1 MSTVTNRKNALM
13 QANLET
19 LSSLERRLS
28 VILPLDKV
36 NTEVESRLKR
46 LARTVKL
53 HGFRPGKVPMKIVEQ
68 QFGGQVRQEV
78 LGDAVQQSF
87 GEAVKEKN
95 LRVAGYPRIE
105 VKPGAVPSDQ
115 FEYIATFE
123 VYPEIAIGE
132 LANVKI
138 ERPVVTIGSAEVD
151 KTINILRKQRTHYHA
166 VDRAAQSGDQ
176 VRMDYRGTHSG
187 EAFDGGTGAD
197 QNVLL
202 GSGQLLADF
211 EKNIIGMKAGESRE
225 FDLHFPDDYHGKE
238 VAGKDARFE
247 VQLKEVKE
255 PHVPEADAEFAKSLG
270 VTDGDLSKMRADVKA
285 NLERE
290 VKRRAETR
298 VKDQVMKSLL
308 DATKV
313 DVPRALL
320 DMEIERLTQN
330 MRRDLEQRGLKAEQ
344 IPMPKEAFEPEAVRR
359 VSLGLI
365 LAEMVR
371 LHKIEAKSDQI
382 KVVIQEYA
390 QSYEKPEEV
399 MRWYYQQP
407 ERLREVESI
416 VLEDNVVQ
424 WTLSNAKVEDKP
436 IAFDE
441 LMGNAQ

>member
-1 MSTVTNRKNALM
+1 MSPITNRKNALM

-28 VILPLDKV
+28 VTLPLDKV

-105 VKPGAVPSDQ
+105 VKPGDAPADK

-123 VYPEIAIGE
+123 VYPEVAVGE
-132 LANVKI
+132 LGQVKI
-138 ERPVVTIGSAEVD
+138 ERPVVDINDAEVD
-151 KTINILRKQRTHYHA
+151 KTIDILRKQRTHYHVA
-166 VDRAAQSGDQ
+166 NRGAQPGDQ
-176 VRMDYRGTHSG
+176 IRMDYRGTLAG
-187 EAFDGGTGAD
+187 QPFDGGSGTD
-197 QNVLL
+197 QNALL
-202 GSGQLLADF
+202 GGGQLLADF
-211 EKNIIGMKAGESRE
+211 EKNLVGMRAGESRE
-225 FDLHFPDDYHGKE
+225 FDVHFPDDYHGKE
-238 VAGKDARFE
+238 VAGKDAHFA
-247 VQLKEVKE
+247 VQLKEVQA
-255 PHVPEADAEFAKSLG
+255 PHVPEADAAFAKSLG
-270 VTDGDLSKMRADVKA
+270 VADGDLAKMRADVKA

-290 VKRRAETR
+290 LKRRAETR

-308 DATKV
+308 EATKV
-313 DVPRALL
+313 EVPRALL
-320 DMEIERLTQN
+320 DMEVERLMQN
-330 MRRDLEQRGLKAEQ
+330 MRHDLEQRGLKADQ
-344 IPMPKEAFEPEAVRR
+344 VPMPKEAFEPEAVRR

-365 LAEMVR
+365 FAEMVK
-371 LHKIEAKSDQI
+371 LHKLEAKPDQI
-382 KVVIQEYA
+382 KAVIQEYA

-399 MRWYYQQP
+399 VRWYYQQP
-407 ERLREVESI
+407 GRLREVESI

-424 WTLSNAKVEDKP
+424 WALSNAKVEDKP
-436 IAFDE
+436 TAFDD

>member
-1 MSTVTNRKNALM
+1 M

-28 VILPLDKV
+28 VTLPLDKV
-36 NTEVESRLKR
+36 NSEVETRLKR

-105 VKPGAVPSDQ
+105 VKPGQTPEDK

-123 VYPEIAIGE
+123 VYPEFSVGE
-132 LANVKI
+132 LGQAKI
-138 ERPVVTIGSAEVD
+138 ERPVVSIGDAEVD
-151 KTINILRKQRTHYHA
+151 KTIDILRKQRTHYHA
-166 VDRAAQSGDQ
+166 VERGAQQGDQ
-176 VRMDYRGTHSG
+176 VLMDYRGTIDG
-187 EAFDGGTGAD
+187 VAFDGGTGAD
-197 QNVLL
+197 QNAQL
-202 GSGQLLADF
+202 GGGQLLADF
-211 EKNIIGMKAGESRE
+211 EKNLVGMKAGDSRE
-225 FDLHFPDDYHGKE
+225 FDLRFPDDYHGKE
-238 VAGKDARFE
+238 VAGKNARFS
-247 VQLKEVKE
+247 VQVKQVQE
-255 PHVPEADAEFAKSLG
+255 PHVPEADAAFAKSLG
-270 VTDGDLSKMRADVKA
+270 IADGDLSKMRADVKA

-290 VKRRAETR
+290 VKRRAESR

-313 DVPRALL
+313 EVPRALV
-320 DMEIERLTQN
+320 DMEVDRLMHN
-330 MRRDLEQRGLKAEQ
+330 MRHDLEQRGLKADQ
-344 IPMPKEAFEPEAVRR
+344 VPMPKEAFEPEAVRR
-359 VSLGLI
+359 VTLGLI
-365 LAEMVR
+365 LAETVR
-371 LHKIEAKSDQI
+371 LHKLEAKPEQV
-382 KVVIQEYA
+382 KAVVQEYA
-390 QSYEKPEEV
+390 ASYEKPEEV
-399 MRWYYQQP
+399 VRWYFQQP

-424 WTLSNAKVEDKP
+424 WALSNAKVEDKTT
-436 IAFDE
+436 AFDE

>member
-1 MSTVTNRKNALM
+1 M

-19 LSSLERRLS
+19 LNSLERRLS
-28 VILPLDKV
+28 VTLPLDKV

-105 VKPGAVPSDQ
+105 VKPGDVPAGQ
-115 FEYIATFE
+115 FEYVATFE
-123 VYPEIAIGE
+123 VYPEVAVGD
-132 LANVKI
+132 LTQVKI
-138 ERPVVTIGSAEVD
+138 ERPVVNIGEAEVD
-151 KTINILRKQRTHYHA
+151 KTIDILRRQRTHYHA
-166 VDRAAQSGDQ
+166 TDRGAESGDQ
-176 VRMDYRGTHSG
+176 VRMSYRGTIAG
-187 EAFDGGTGAD
+187 EAFDGGSAAD
-197 QNVLL
+197 QQMLL
-202 GSGQLLADF
+202 GSGQLLAGF
-211 EKNIIGMKAGESRE
+211 EKNIIGMKAGESRA
-225 FDLHFPDDYHGKE
+225 FDVRFPDDYQGKD
-238 VAGKDARFE
+238 VAGKDAHFE
-247 VQLKEVKE
+247 VQLGEVGA
-255 PHVPEADAEFAKSLG
+255 PHVPEADAGFARSLG
-270 VTDGDLSKMRADVKA
+270 IADGDVSKMRADVRA

-290 VKRRAETR
+290 VKRRAESR

-313 DVPRALL
+313 ELPKALVEL
-320 DMEIERLTQN
+320 EIDRLMHN
-330 MRRDLEQRGLKAEQ
+330 MRRDLEQKGLKADR

-365 LAEMVR
+365 LAEMVK
-371 LHKIEAKSDQI
+371 LHKLDAKQEQI
-382 KVVIQEYA
+382 KSVIQEYA
-390 QSYEKPEEV
+390 QSYEKPDEV
-399 MRWYYQQP
+399 VRWYYQQP

-424 WTLSNAKVEDKP
+424 WILSNAKVEDKP
-436 IAFDE
+436 TAFDD
-441 LMGNAQ
+441 LMGSAQ

>member
-1 MSTVTNRKNALM
+1 MSPITNRKNALM

-28 VILPLDKV
+28 VTLPLDKV

-78 LGDAVQQSF
+78 LGDAVQRSF
-87 GEAVKEKN
+87 GEAVKEKK

-105 VKPGAVPSDQ
+105 VKPGDAPADQ

-123 VYPEIAIGE
+123 VYPEVAIGE
-132 LANVKI
+132 LAQVKI
-138 ERPVVTIGSAEVD
+138 ERPMVNINDAEVD
-151 KTINILRKQRTHYHA
+151 KTIDILRKQRTHYHV
-166 VDRAAQSGDQ
+166 VDRGAQSGDQ
-176 VRMDYRGTHSG
+176 VRMDYRGTIVG
-187 EAFDGGTGAD
+187 QVFDGGNGAD
-197 QNVLL
+197 QNALL

-211 EKNIIGMKAGESRE
+211 EKNLIGMNAGENRE
-225 FDLHFPDDYHGKE
+225 FDVHFPDGYHGKE

-247 VQLKEVKE
+247 VQLKEVRE

-290 VKRRAETR
+290 VKRRAQTR

-313 DVPRALL
+313 EVPRALL
-320 DMEIERLTQN
+320 DMEIERLMLS
-330 MRRDLEQRGLKAEQ
+330 MRHDLEQRGLKADQ
-344 IPMPKEAFEPEAVRR
+344 IPMPKEAFEPEALRR

-371 LHKIEAKSDQI
+371 LHKLEAKPDQI
-382 KVVIQEYA
+382 KAAIQEYA

-399 MRWYYQQP
+399 VRWYYQQP
-407 ERLREVESI
+407 ERLRELESI

-436 IAFDE
+436 TAFDD

>member
-1 MSTVTNRKNALM
+1 M

-28 VILPLDKV
+28 VTLPLDKV
-36 NTEVESRLKR
+36 NSEVESRLKR

-105 VKPGAVPSDQ
+105 VRPGDAPADKI
-115 FEYIATFE
+115 EYVATFE
-123 VYPEIAIGE
+123 VYPEVAIGA
-132 LANVKI
+132 LAQVKI
-138 ERPVVTIGSAEVD
+138 ERPVVSINHAEVD
-151 KTINILRKQRTHYHA
+151 KTIDILRKQRTHYHV
-166 VDRAAQSGDQ
+166 VDRGAQSGDQ
-176 VRMDYRGTHSG
+176 VRMDYRGTLAG

-197 QNVLL
+197 QNALL

-211 EKNIIGMKAGESRE
+211 ERNLIGMKAAESRE
-225 FDLHFPDDYHGKE
+225 FDVHFPDEYHGKE
-238 VAGKDARFE
+238 VAGKDARFA
-247 VQLKEVKE
+247 VQVKEVRE
-255 PHVPEADAEFAKSLG
+255 PHVPEADAAFAISLG
-270 VTDGDLSKMRADVKA
+270 VSDGDLSKMRADVKA

-313 DVPRALL
+313 EVPRALL
-320 DMEIERLTQN
+320 DLEIERLMQN
-330 MRRDLEQRGLKAEQ
+330 MRHDLEQKGLKPDQ

-371 LHKIEAKSDQI
+371 LHKLEAKPDQI
-382 KVVIQEYA
+382 KAVIQQYA

-399 MRWYYQQP
+399 VRWYYQQP

-424 WTLSNAKVEDKP
+424 WTLSNANVEDKP
-436 IAFDE
+436 TAFDE
-441 LMGNAQ
+441 LMGNAA

>member
-1 MSTVTNRKNALM
+1 M

-28 VILPLDKV
+28 VTLPLDKV
-36 NTEVESRLKR
+36 NSEVESRLKR

-105 VKPGAVPSDQ
+105 VRPGDAPADK
-115 FEYIATFE
+115 FEYVATFE
-123 VYPEIAIGE
+123 VYPEVTIGA
-132 LANVKI
+132 LAQVKI
-138 ERPVVTIGSAEVD
+138 ERPVVNINHAEVD
-151 KTINILRKQRTHYHA
+151 KTIDILRKQRTHYHV
-166 VDRAAQSGDQ
+166 VDRGAQSGDQ
-176 VRMDYRGTHSG
+176 VRMDYRGTLAG

-197 QNVLL
+197 QNALL

-211 EKNIIGMKAGESRE
+211 ERNLIGMKAAESRE
-225 FDLHFPDDYHGKE
+225 FDVHFPDEYHGKE
-238 VAGKDARFE
+238 VAGKDARFA
-247 VQLKEVKE
+247 VQVKEVRE
-255 PHVPEADAEFAKSLG
+255 PHVPEADAAFARSLG

-308 DATKV
+308 DATRV
-313 DVPRALL
+313 EVPRALL
-320 DMEIERLTQN
+320 DLEIERLMQN
-330 MRRDLEQRGLKAEQ
+330 MRHDLEQKGLKPDQ
-344 IPMPKEAFEPEAVRR
+344 IPMPKEAFEPEALRR

-371 LHKIEAKSDQI
+371 LHKLEAKPDQI
-382 KVVIQEYA
+382 KAVIQEYA

-399 MRWYYQQP
+399 VRWYYQQA

-424 WTLSNAKVEDKP
+424 WTLSNANVEDKP
-436 IAFDE
+436 TAFDE
-441 LMGNAQ
+441 LMGNAP

>member
-1 MSTVTNRKNALM
+1 M
-13 QANLET
+13 QTNLET

-28 VILPLDKV
+28 VRLPLEKV
-36 NTEVESRLKR
+36 NTEIESRLKH

-78 LGDAVQQSF
+78 LGDAVQRSF

-105 VKPGAVPSDQ
+105 VKPGDAPVDQ

-123 VYPEIAIGE
+123 VYPEVAIGE
-132 LANVKI
+132 LAQVKI
-138 ERPVVTIGSAEVD
+138 ERPVVSIGDAEVD
-151 KTINILRKQRTHYHA
+151 KTVDILRKQRTHYHL
-166 VDRAAQSGDQ
+166 VERGAQSGDQ
-176 VRMDYRGTHSG
+176 VRMDYRGTLAG

-197 QNVLL
+197 QNALV
-202 GSGQLLADF
+202 GGGQLLADF
-211 EKNIIGMKAGESRE
+211 EKNLIGMKAGESRE
-225 FDLHFPDDYHGKE
+225 FDVRFPDDYHGKE

-247 VQLKEVKE
+247 VQLKEVRA

-290 VKRRAETR
+290 VKRRAEAR

-308 DATKV
+308 DATRV
-313 DVPRALL
+313 EVPRALL
-320 DMEIERLTQN
+320 DMEVERLMQN
-330 MRRDLEQRGLKAEQ
+330 MRHDLEQRGLKADQ

-365 LAEMVR
+365 LAEMVK
-371 LHKIEAKSDQI
+371 LHKLQAKPDQI
-382 KVVIQEYA
+382 KAVIQEYA
-390 QSYEKPEEV
+390 QSYEKPEE
-399 MRWYYQQP
+399 MARWYYQQP
-407 ERLREVESI
+407 DRLREVESI
-416 VLEDNVVQ
+416 VLEGNVVQ
-424 WTLSNAKVEDKP
+424 WTLSNVKVEDKP
-436 IAFDE
+436 TAFDE

>member
-1 MSTVTNRKNALM
+1 M
-13 QANLET
+13 QANLES

-28 VILPLDKV
+28 VTLPLDKV
-36 NTEVESRLKR
+36 NSEVESRLKR

-105 VKPGAVPSDQ
+105 VRPGDAPTDK
-115 FEYIATFE
+115 FEYVATFE
-123 VYPEIAIGE
+123 VYPEVAIGA
-132 LANVKI
+132 LAQVKI
-138 ERPVVTIGSAEVD
+138 ERPVVNINHAEVD
-151 KTINILRKQRTHYHA
+151 KTIDILRKQRTHYHV
-166 VDRAAQSGDQ
+166 VDRGAQSGDQ
-176 VRMDYRGTHSG
+176 VRMDYRGTLAG
-187 EAFDGGTGAD
+187 EVFDGGTGAD
-197 QNVLL
+197 QNALL
-202 GSGQLLADF
+202 GGGQLLADF
-211 EKNIIGMKAGESRE
+211 ERNLIGMKASESRE
-225 FDLHFPDDYHGKE
+225 FDVHFPDEYHGKE
-238 VAGKDARFE
+238 VAGKDARFA
-247 VQLKEVKE
+247 VQVKEVRE
-255 PHVPEADAEFAKSLG
+255 PHVPEADAAFAKSLG
-270 VTDGDLSKMRADVKA
+270 VTDGDLSKVRADVKA

-313 DVPRALL
+313 EVPRALL
-320 DMEIERLTQN
+320 DLEIERLMQN
-330 MRRDLEQRGLKAEQ
+330 MRHDLEQRGLKPDQ

-365 LAEMVR
+365 LAVMVR
-371 LHKIEAKSDQI
+371 LHKLEAKPDQI
-382 KVVIQEYA
+382 KAVIQEYA

-399 MRWYYQQP
+399 VRWYYQQP

-436 IAFDE
+436 TAFDE